1 MELPRERWGEREG
14 WCAIGAG
21 GAERGRK
28 AYLVG
33 RSPAAVRGGG
43 RWCCVRPGAAGR
55 RAVLL
60 REFGDTGEE
69 GGGGVQR
76 MDKVL

>member
-1 MELPRERWGEREG
+1 MELLRERWGETEG
-14 WCAIGAG
+14 WCAVGAG
-21 GAERGRK
+21 GAERGRE

-43 RWCCVRPGAAGR
+43 RWCCVHPGAAGR

-60 REFGDTGEE
+60 RESGDAGEE